1 MKVHLLS
8 GKIIKI
14 FLFSLLCFSTQ
25 NIFAQEENVDAASDT
40 IPEAEIDLSNAK
52 TISIQAKD
60 RSYFASIPKDAIA
73 DLEKGSPSSIRNA
86 VLKVRKSSHN
96 YTNAEKT
103 FLKTCTEIM
112 NLAWPSVQHNF
123 ESIDFSENNPY
134 LGAITSS
141 RQGVYDSS
149 TGNSDFLT
157 LTLPSLVL
165 LTSSSRNDYYALSEE
180 SLKKALELNP
190 ASIIANYLLATLY
203 VRLEKYTEAIRH
215 YKICYDDSNETEEI
229 VYNYALTLKKN
240 GNLKECFSVS
250 SKFLL
255 HSPLNRLFLKLSAET
270 SFELKDYVNAE
281 QFVARVLQQ
290 ESDNTTYILLRAQIL
305 VEKGEFI
312 KASSLL
318 DVYARTD
325 TTNLTYLIL
334 RSRIQKEWNR
344 NITAATQTLEVALS
358 LYPENE
364 ELLMLSSSVLSGTSN
379 KILGMDSQQIA
390 AKLLE
395 KNPDNTTAQE
405 IQIKELVRQKKWSE
419 AYKLSSSLLK
429 KTGTTT
435 PSENLFTHI
444 DICLAYG
451 KNDEAFKIASSL
463 YSQDSKNET
472 IVQEYVKVLVAT
484 GKNAEANRIINSLLP
499 TAQSKMKSFLFYQRS
514 LLVTTE
520 DQILSELRS
529 SLTANPRNQDSLYKL
544 YTIYFDKKEYRKAQ
558 YYLRQVVAINPT
570 DEDLLKKSQA
580 LENLVK

>member
-1 MKVHLLS
+1 MNVHLLS
-8 GKIIKI
+8 AKIAKI
-14 FLFSLLCFSTQ
+14 FYFSLLIFLTQ
-25 NIFAQEENVDAASDT
+25 NIFALEEDLPEDQEVSLEG
-40 IPEAEIDLSNAK
+40 EIDLSNAK
-52 TISIQAKD
+52 TITVQAKD
-60 RSYFASIPKDAIA
+60 RSYFASIPKDALS
-73 DLEKGSPSSIRNA
+73 DLEKGSPSSIKNA

-112 NLAWPSVQHNF
+112 NIAWPSEPHNF
-123 ESIDFSENNPY
+123 EHIDFSENNPY

-180 SLKKALELNP
+180 SLKKALSQNP
-190 ASIIANYLLATLY
+190 NSVIANYLLATLY
-203 VRLEKYTEAIRH
+203 ARLEKHSQAIP
-215 YKICYDDSNETEEI
+215 YFKICYDDSNDTEEI
-229 VYNYALTLKKN
+229 VYNYALALRKT

-255 HSPLNRLFLKLSAET
+255 HSPLNKVFLRLAAET
-270 SFELKDYVNAE
+270 CFELKDYVNAE

-344 NITAATQTLEVALS
+344 NIAAATQTLEVALS

-395 KNPDNTTAQE
+395 KNPDNTTAQK
-405 IQIKELVRQKKWSE
+405 IQIKELVRQKKWTE

-429 KTGTTT
+429 KTGTTA
-435 PSENLFTHI
+435 PSENLFSHI
-444 DICLAYG
+444 DICLACN
-451 KNDEAFKIASSL
+451 KNDEAFKLASSL

-484 GKNAEANRIINSLLP
+484 GKNSEASKLINSLLP

-570 DEDLLKKSQA
+570 DEDLLKKTQA
-580 LENLVK
+580 LEKLVK